1 MDRRLFIIHSS
12 DVVRKGLYA
21 ILRPAMSCEIILLRS
36 LAELNMHE
44 GLSLESPVLIMEES
58 VTNSQQLLDF
68 FGDNVN
74 YICIPVGFEN
84 HNPKPDNSIT
94 LDDEGH
100 VICEVVKRNWEEV
113 NPRTNGQN
121 SEDLTQ
127 RERDVLELVALGHS
141 NKEIADKLHISTH
154 TVISHRKNI
163 TEKLGIKSISGL
175 TVYAILNHIIDTT
188 NINPDKLI

>member
-1 MDRRLFIIHSS
+1 
-12 DVVRKGLYA
+12 
-21 ILRPAMSCEIILLRS
+21 MSCEIILLRS